1 MLFLITIHIF
11 SLDAGLCFQK
21 LLRLMLCMSYAINLR
36 LTLPLNLY
44 IPVSIFVA
52 TLLRVLHT
60 NTSMISVNWSFY
72 LLLSLF
78 SLFAF
83 PGTLVLSTIFHLH
96 CMVLVSRLHVSRLFF
111 TFSITMYTLDFYL
124 PFFVDTN
131 FHIPFNLFFFFLSLF
146 SPFSSLSLFFLH
158 LWFLLFFPSSFLI
171 SFSIPFFTSLPFF
184 FLFIHLCDFSWL
196 PFTISRFFTP
206 LPTLVCAPSPLHYSM
221 TSGIYLTPITHFL
234 YCFIQTLVSW

>member
-11 SLDAGLCFQK
+11 SLDAGLCFQT

-60 NTSMISVNWSFY
+60 YTSMIWVNWSFY

-124 PFFVDTN
+124 SFFLDAN
-131 FHIPFNLFFFFLSLF
+131 FHIPFTLFFLSLF
-146 SPFSSLSLFFLH
+146 PLFLPF
-158 LWFLLFFPSSFLI
+158 SFLI
-171 SFSIPFFTSLPFF
+171 SGSFFSSPLPFFFPFPFLSSPLYPFF
-184 FLFIHLCDFSWL
+184 FLFIHLCDSFPGSPSPFHISSPHSLCWCVPPHHYTILWPRVFTWL
-196 PFTISRFFTP
+196 P
-206 LPTLVCAPSPLHYSM
+206 LPIFYTVLFRH
-221 TSGIYLTPITHFL
+221 
-234 YCFIQTLVSW
+234 